1 MSNPNVSKINLT
13 WNKLRGTSQTVALKS
28 PRKLEM
34 SLKFLYDEHPLFHGI
49 KTKDEARNIWR
60 AEIQSGKPEAYI
72 WFLMD
77 TQDEFKS
84 VIYGSRHSSRNVGE
98 LNQFIQSDEPL
109 TGQFLEHDPAYKPQS
124 QHMVER
130 RNPHELSEL
139 ARATIFDN
147 LNHCKCRTK
156 RDCCN
161 RILSEKID
169 QMEIPEKVELK
180 KLIPFMYH
188 PKF

>member
-13 WNKLRGTSQTVALKS
+13 WNKLKGTSQTVALKS

-49 KTKDEARNIWR
+49 KTKEEARNIWR

-72 WFLMD
+72 WFLLD
-77 TQDEFKS
+77 IQNELKS
-84 VIYGSRHSSRNVGE
+84 VIYGSRHSSR
-98 LNQFIQSDEPL
+98 PL
-109 TGQFLEHDPAYKPQS
+109 TGQILEWDYYPDYWLQTPY
-124 QHMVER
+124 QHMVKR
-130 RNPHELSEL
+130 TNPHAMAEL

-147 LNHCKCRTK
+147 LNHCSCRTK
-156 RDCCN
+156 SDCCN

-169 QMEIPEKVELK
+169 QLRIPEPEKVMLK
-180 KLIPFMYH
+180 KLIPFAYSIDDIYSQW
-188 PKF
+188 